1 MYQASL
7 GTVCVQIYSLLFP
20 SSTLCPKKADSR
32 ELHFPR
38 LLCQQAAG
46 CWKIEGV
53 ERREPWRRESLPTP
67 VFWPGEF
74 HGLYVHEVAKSWTRL
89 SNFFFH
95 LFLLVGGKLLYNIVV
110 VFVIHW
116 HESALPIPPPTSLS
130 TRFLWVFPVHQARAL
145 VSVTCTS
152 RSQRRERPGHFPFPG
167 GSDGKESAG
176 KAGDPG
182 SVPGSGRSPGE
193 GNGTP
198 LQYSCLENSMD
209 RGALRA
215 SVHQAAKGLT
225 RLSDNAL
232 RFRDI
237 LGQQLYLFHGTSPC
251 WTDASCFL
259 LPSGVSSF

>member
-89 SNFFFH
+89 SDFFFSLIFISWRQITLQYCSGFCHTLTWISPPDPPSH
-95 LFLLVGGKLLYNIVV
+95 LPLY
-110 VFVIHW
+110 
-116 HESALPIPPPTSLS
+116 PIPLGLPSAPGPSTCLS
-130 TRFLWVFPVHQARAL
+130 DLHITFPEKGEARA
-145 VSVTCTS
+145 
-152 RSQRRERPGHFPFPG
+152 FPLPWW
-167 GSDGKESAG
+167 
-176 KAGDPG
+176 
-182 SVPGSGRSPGE
+182 
-193 GNGTP
+193 
-198 LQYSCLENSMD
+198 
-209 RGALRA
+209 LR
-215 SVHQAAKGLT
+215 
-225 RLSDNAL
+225 
-232 RFRDI
+232 
-237 LGQQLYLFHGTSPC
+237 
-251 WTDASCFL
+251 W
-259 LPSGVSSF
+259 